1 MPHLTCT
8 IEHRVATITLD
19 NAPQNRIGDQMV
31 EELAAAMAGIASSD
45 ARAVLLCAA
54 GPDFSFGGDILPWP
68 ERSRSELRATFERYM
83 NVFNQFERLPLPV
96 VAAVQGLCFGGGL
109 ELALRADVV
118 FASDTARFGHPEQT
132 LGIVTLLGGVYR
144 VAERAGRARASEWA
158 LTSEQVSAAALER
171 AGVVNRVVADDDLL
185 KESRAF
191 VGNLAK
197 GATRAYAAH
206 KVLLRA
212 WANGGVAAADEIMFD
227 IAMPVF
233 ESQDATGGIASAVSA
248 IKAARPRPS
257 YPFEGA

>member
-1 MPHLTCT
+1 MTHLTCT
-8 IEHRVATITLD
+8 FDHHVATIVLD

-31 EELAAAMAGIASSD
+31 DELAAAIARIASSD
-45 ARAVLLCAA
+45 ARAVLLCAS

-68 ERSRSELRATFERYM
+68 DRSRSELRATFENYM

-109 ELALRADVV
+109 ELAVRADVI
-118 FASDTARFGHPEQT
+118 FASSTARFGHPEQT

-158 LTSEQVSAAALER
+158 LTSEQVSAAAMER
-171 AGVVNRVVADDDLL
+171 AGVVNKVFADADLPA
-185 KESRAF
+185 ESRSF
-191 VGNLAK
+191 VDKLAK
-197 GATRAYAAH
+197 GPTRAYAAH

-227 IAMPVF
+227 VAMPVF
-233 ESQDATGGIASAVSA
+233 DSRDATGGLASAVDA
-248 IKAARPRPS
+248 IKAGRPRPPH
-257 YPFEGA
+257 PFEGA